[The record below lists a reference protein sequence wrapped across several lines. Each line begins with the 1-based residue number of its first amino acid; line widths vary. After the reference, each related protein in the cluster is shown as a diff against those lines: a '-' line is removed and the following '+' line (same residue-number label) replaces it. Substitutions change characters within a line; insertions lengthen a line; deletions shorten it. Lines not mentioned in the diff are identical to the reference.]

1 MVAISCL
8 VFLSITHAGKLLHKE
23 KGCCAGLKIVL
34 GKILHRH
41 CALIEELLL
50 LSLLMKRTLI
60 PIYYISTKNLFIYF
74 SLAPKKCY
82 FTR

>member
-23 KGCCAGLKIVL
+23 KGCCTGLKIVL

-41 CALIEELLL
+41 CAFIEELLL
-50 LSLLMKRTLI
+50 LSLLMKRTLL
-60 PIYYISTKNLFIYF
+60 PIYYMLLKKYF
-74 SLAPKKCY
+74 VYC
-82 FTR
+82 